1 MGLATLVAGC
11 TLVTQSPPQV
21 DVANVAL
28 TGIGLFNQRLLVTLC
43 VTNPNRSPLAFERV
57 TFKIAVAD
65 APLADGV
72 TQSAVAVP
80 ALASVLVPVA
90 VETTIRDFA
99 RSVRVDLADRFHR
112 LPLERRRA
120 VNKPALWIT
129 VQPRGATHPASGR
142 EKAMGTGPQGR
153 AVNQLGL
160 SWNPS
165 NDDDQAFDI
174 LSCRATRPQS
184 GSERPRL
191 SRNRLGKPS
200 ACLRRRVY
208 RNAPPGARRNRC
220 GKPPPSCPRRQR
232 DPPMTP

>member
-43 VTNPNRSPLAFERV
+43 VTNPNRTPLAFERV

-90 VETTIRDFA
+90 VETTIRDLPSQFVSTLQTGSIA
-99 RSVRVDLADRFHR
+99 YR
-112 LPLERRRA
+112 LSGVVQLTSLPFGLPFSRA
-120 VNKPALWIT
+120 GQLTLLQV
-129 VQPRGATHPASGR
+129 GEGYGD
-142 EKAMGTGPQGR
+142 GTAGTRCQ
-153 AVNQLGL
+153 
-160 SWNPS
+160 S
-165 NDDDQAFDI
+165 
-174 LSCRATRPQS
+174 TRPLVEPIQ
-184 GSERPRL
+184 
-191 SRNRLGKPS
+191 
-200 ACLRRRVY
+200 
-208 RNAPPGARRNRC
+208 
-220 GKPPPSCPRRQR
+220 
-232 DPPMTP
+232 